1 MKAHGNGTPETC
13 ASNLLR
19 IVRGEVP
26 YDRVRGR
33 DGTLVD
39 QPNATEEALADAEWV
54 LQTYEPRIDVESM
67 EANPEALLSGDL
79 AMIAN
84 IARKEDE
91 ELWAN
96 SIS

>member
-1 MKAHGNGTPETC
+1 MKAHGNGAPEVC

-33 DGTLVD
+33 DGTLID
-39 QPNATEEALADAEWV
+39 KPNAQDDAIADIEW
-54 LQTYEPRIDVESM
+54 LLGTYEPRVNVESIVS
-67 EANPEALLSGDL
+67 NPDAALTGDFSTL
-79 AMIAN
+79 VN

-91 ELWAN
+91 E
-96 SIS
+96 

>member
-33 DGTLVD
+33 DGDLVD
-39 QPNATEEALADAEWV
+39 QPNVTDEAIADAEW
-54 LQTYEPRIDVESM
+54 LLETYEPRVEV
-67 EANPEALLSGDL
+67 ERIETEPETALGDFATL
-79 AMIAN
+79 VN
-84 IARKEDE
+84 IIRKEDE
-91 ELWAN
+91 EE
-96 SIS
+96 

>member
-33 DGTLVD
+33 DSSLID
-39 QPNATEEALADAEWV
+39 RPNVTEEAIADAELV
-54 LQTYEPRIDVESM
+54 LGTYEPRVEI
-67 EANPEALLSGDL
+67 EAAETLPEVADSGDFATL
-79 AMIAN
+79 VKIK
-84 IARKEDE
+84 RKDSE
-91 ELWAN
+91 EE
-96 SIS
+96 

>member
-33 DGTLVD
+33 EGALIDKA
-39 QPNATEEALADAEWV
+39 NATDEATADAEW
-54 LQTYEPRIDVESM
+54 LLETYEPRVTVESV
-67 EANPEALLSGDL
+67 EANPEAAQTGDFSTL
-79 AMIAN
+79 VN
-84 IARKEDE
+84 IQRKEDE
-91 ELWAN
+91 E
-96 SIS
+96 

>member
-1 MKAHGNGTPETC
+1 MKAHGNGAPEVC

-33 DGTLVD
+33 DGALVD
-39 QPNATEEALADAEWV
+39 QPNATDEAIADAEW
-54 LQTYEPRIDVESM
+54 LQETYEPRVNVESA
-67 EANPEALLSGDL
+67 EAGGEPQTGDFFTLL
-79 AMIAN
+79 N

-91 ELWAN
+91 E
-96 SIS
+96 

>member
-33 DGTLVD
+33 DGTLID
-39 QPNATEEALADAEWV
+39 KANATDEATADAEW
-54 LQTYEPRIDVESM
+54 LLETFEPRVTVESVKTVA
-67 EANPEALLSGDL
+67 EAPL
-79 AMIAN
+79 AGEFATLVN
-84 IARKEDE
+84 FKRKEGE
-91 ELWAN
+91 A
-96 SIS
+96 

>member
-33 DGTLVD
+33 DASLID
-39 QPNATEEALADAEWV
+39 KANATDEATADAEW
-54 LQTYEPRIDVESM
+54 LLETYEPRVTVESVKTTA
-67 EANPEALLSGDL
+67 EEPL
-79 AMIAN
+79 AGEFATLVN
-84 IARKEDE
+84 FKRKENE
-91 ELWAN
+91 E
-96 SIS
+96 